1 MYTLLVYDVE
11 AKRTV
16 KCLKICRRYLN
27 WIQNSVFEGEL
38 TEAQLAALKAEL
50 GLVLQ
55 DSDSVILFHSRERKW
70 LKREVWGEEKVDLDA
85 FI

>member
-38 TEAQLAALKAEL
+38 TEAQLAALKAEM
-50 GLVLQ
+50 GQVLQ

-85 FI
+85 FL